1 MQRETQTSE
10 RAAQTFEMLVGRI
23 TLVERASIFFNIQNI
38 ISSIISSKLSNNG
51 AYNSKKIKSM
61 F

>member
-23 TLVERASIFFNIQNI
+23 TLVERASIFFNIQII
-38 ISSIISSKLSNNG
+38 ISSIISSKLSNTG
-51 AYNSKKIKSM
+51 AYHSKKIKSM